1 MPVRSPRGATRHLPE
16 EVKRLMKPAPFR
28 YHGPT
33 SVAEA
38 LGVLAEAGGD
48 GKVLAGGQ
56 SLIPILNMRLAS
68 PHDLVDIN
76 RVGELDTVTAGADGV
91 RIGALA
97 RHARVEAD
105 DEAFATVPL
114 LRQALQFVAHPV
126 IRNRGTTVGSL
137 VHADPS
143 GEMTAVLALLGG
155 SVEVASHHERRTIM
169 AGDFFVAPLESAV
182 APGELAVS
190 AFFPRLPGR
199 TGTAFTEV
207 ARRHGDYAVCG
218 VAAAVTIGDDL
229 RITSART
236 AYISVGPTPVV
247 MDVTETLTGATVG
260 TADWAAAGRLAGSRV
275 DPEPDI
281 HATAEY
287 RRHLVMVL
295 TGRVLREAAS
305 RAAGHPEP
313 GPAAGQTER
322 GPAAGDTERG
332 PAASEGE
339 PGT

>member
-1 MPVRSPRGATRHLPE
+1 
-16 EVKRLMKPAPFR
+16 VKPPPFC

-33 SVAEA
+33 SLTEA
-38 LGVLAEAGGD
+38 LDVLAEVGDD

-56 SLIPILNMRLAS
+56 SLIPILNMRLAA

-76 RVGELDTVTAGADGV
+76 GVGELDTIRADAAGV
-91 RIGALA
+91 RVGALA
-97 RHARVEAD
+97 RHARVEHD
-105 DEAFATVPL
+105 QEAHAAVPL

-155 SVEVASHHERRTIM
+155 SVEVASRQGRRTVM
-169 AGDFFVAPLESAV
+169 AEDFFIAPLESAV
-182 APGELAVS
+182 AGGELALS
-190 AFFPRLPGR
+190 AFFPRPPGR
-199 TGTAFTEV
+199 TGTAFAEV

-218 VAAAVTIGDDL
+218 VAAAVSLDDDL

-247 MDVTETLTGATVG
+247 IDVTEAV
-260 TADWAAAGRLAGSRV
+260 AAAPAGTVDWTAACKLAASRV

-295 TGRVLREAAS
+295 AGRALREAAS
-305 RAAGHPEP
+305 RALPEN
-313 GPAAGQTER
+313 GPV
-322 GPAAGDTERG
+322 
-332 PAASEGE
+332 S
-339 PGT
+339 